1 MARSGIHGNL
11 AGARAQG
18 RTGNIHGHV
27 AGADNRHVLPD
38 RHARGIDQVIDTKQH
53 VAARLAGNA
62 QLAGAPG
69 TGAHKDRVVAVAQQ
83 VVDMQRTAD
92 SGRGTD
98 AHAERAHHM
107 AVLLHQ
113 RARQAEL
120 GDTVLQHAADLGAL
134 LKHRDGAAQ
143 LSHLNGDG
151 NAGRTGADH
160 GDLLAA
166 RRRGLP
172 LLTVQIRC
180 RDIVLDARK
189 MHRRALAALDTRALA
204 LARMVAHHGADRA
217 HGVVLEQQLARLFQT
232 TLLEQVDDLRN
243 RRLNRTALK
252 LAERLLAA
260 QAAMCLLNDVDSHAI
275 PLYCHSG
282 YRLWNDPI
290 I

>member
-1 MARSGIHGNL
+1 
-11 AGARAQG
+11 
-18 RTGNIHGHV
+18 
-27 AGADNRHVLPD
+27 
-38 RHARGIDQVIDTKQH
+38 
-53 VAARLAGNA
+53 
-62 QLAGAPG
+62 
-69 TGAHKDRVVAVAQQ
+69 
-83 VVDMQRTAD
+83 
-92 SGRGTD
+92 
-98 AHAERAHHM
+98 M

-120 GDTVLQHAADLGAL
+120 GDAVLQHAADLGAL

-143 LSHLNGDG
+143 LGHLNGDG
-151 NAGRTGADH
+151 NAGGTGADH

-172 LLTVQIRC
+172 LLTVQIRS
-180 RDIVLDARK
+180 RDVVLDAREV
-189 MHRRALAALDTRALA
+189 HRRALAALDARALA

-243 RRLNRTALK
+243 RRQHWTALK